1 MTPSRSA
8 PVSPARG
15 SPPGSPVSSPTLARS
30 PATPARPVRRTSKR
44 PRTSMPPRSAAAS
57 TAAAAATTTA
67 APAADARSD
76 GDGGACSTP
85 SPSKG
90 VVKTRRAART
100 PASVMGRHGSASPG
114 GVVADRRRGRRVP
127 PASAVTRRLALDFG
141 DAPATGAASSVADA
155 TASVRAAATTL
166 SAAVAD
172 EFAARWDFDVR
183 RGQPVESPAVWHW
196 SPVEA

>member
-1 MTPSRSA
+1 
-8 PVSPARG
+8 
-15 SPPGSPVSSPTLARS
+15 
-30 PATPARPVRRTSKR
+30 
-44 PRTSMPPRSAAAS
+44 
-57 TAAAAATTTA
+57 
-67 APAADARSD
+67 
-76 GDGGACSTP
+76 
-85 SPSKG
+85 
-90 VVKTRRAART
+90 
-100 PASVMGRHGSASPG
+100 MGRHGSASPG